1 MGGRWRGKPGWSSR
15 RGGGGGGKE
24 GLWVQDRTL
33 APRGDTEQIMGQR
46 AGLACE
52 PPRSRR
58 GELDLGQGV
67 GP

>member
-15 RGGGGGGKE
+15 RGGGGKE

-33 APRGDTEQIMGQR
+33 APRGDTEQIMGQGGR
-46 AGLACE
+46 LACE

-58 GELDLGQGV
+58 GELDLGRDI